1 MKRTSK
7 IALYAAIIGP
17 IQSALGW
24 IIAGSLWPGFDQARQ
39 TISEL
44 ASPESPVKE
53 IMSSFFVFGG
63 ILSIIIALY
72 ARNLAMPARIAMF
85 VSALCTF
92 GLTIFPTPLIGHS
105 VPHRVFAI
113 ASFAISA
120 AWPLLAMRLPKDAPL
135 AVRPLP
141 TVIGTLAQATLAI
154 WFLIVWAD
162 PATVNIGIWERVV
175 AVSQAAY
182 GTWVIVST
190 YLWQTKKDKLVS

>member
-1 MKRTSK
+1 MNRTSK

-24 IIAGSLWPGFDQARQ
+24 MIAGSLWPGYDQAKQ

-44 ASPESPVKE
+44 AAPESPVKE

-63 ILSIIIALY
+63 LLTVIVAIY
-72 ARNLAMPARIAMF
+72 AKSLAMPARVALF

-92 GLTIFPTPLIGHS
+92 GLTIFPTPLIGYS
-105 VPHRVFAI
+105 TTHRVFAI

-120 AWPLLAMRLPKDAPL
+120 GWPLLALRRSKTAAF
-135 AVRPLP
+135 AVRPVP
-141 TVIGTLAQATLAI
+141 TIVGTALQAGLAI
-154 WFLIVWAD
+154 WFLATWTD
-162 PATVNIGIWERVV
+162 PAAVNVGIWERVV

-182 GTWVIVST
+182 VTWVIVSI
-190 YLWQTKKDKLVS
+190 YLNDRKTKSTAL

>member
-1 MKRTSK
+1 VQRTSK

-17 IQSALGW
+17 VQSALGW
-24 IIAGSLWPGFDQARQ
+24 IIAGSLWPGYDQARQ

-63 ILSIIIALY
+63 ILTIIIAIY
-72 ARNLAMPARIAMF
+72 AKNLAMPARIAMF

-113 ASFAISA
+113 SSFAISA
-120 AWPLLAMRLPKDAPL
+120 AWPLLAMRLAKDAPF
-135 AVRPLP
+135 AVRPLA
-141 TVIGTLAQATLAI
+141 TAIGTFAQATLAI

-162 PATVNIGIWERVV
+162 PAAVNIGIWERVV

-182 GTWVIVST
+182 GTWVIVSI
-190 YLWQTKKDKLVS
+190 YLWQSKKDKLAS

>member
-1 MKRTSK
+1 MNRTSK

-24 IIAGSLWPGFDQARQ
+24 IIAGSLWPGYDQAKQ

-63 ILSIIIALY
+63 LLTVIVAIY
-72 ARNLAMPARIAMF
+72 AKSLAMPARVAMF
-85 VSALCTF
+85 VSAICTF
-92 GLTIFPTPLIGHS
+92 GLTIFPTPLIGYS
-105 VPHRVFAI
+105 TTHRVFAI

-120 AWPLLAMRLPKDAPL
+120 GWPLLALRRSKTAAF
-135 AVRPLP
+135 AVRPVP
-141 TVIGTLAQATLAI
+141 TIVGTALQAGLAI
-154 WFLIVWAD
+154 WFLVTWTD
-162 PATVNIGIWERVV
+162 PAAVNIGLWERVV

-182 GTWVIVST
+182 VTWVIVSI
-190 YLWQTKKDKLVS
+190 YLNDRKSKSTAL

>member
-1 MKRTSK
+1 MHRTSK

-24 IIAGSLWPGFDQARQ
+24 IIAGSMWPGYDQAKQ

-63 ILSIIIALY
+63 LLTVIVAIY
-72 ARNLAMPARIAMF
+72 AKILAMPARVALF

-92 GLTIFPTPLIGHS
+92 GLTIFPTPLIGYS
-105 VPHRVFAI
+105 TMHRIFAI
-113 ASFAISA
+113 SSFAISA
-120 AWPLLAMRLPKDAPL
+120 GWPLLALRRSKNAAF
-135 AVRPLP
+135 AVRPIP
-141 TVIGTLAQATLAI
+141 TIVGTALQAGLAVWFLVTWTDPLAI
-154 WFLIVWAD
+154 NV
-162 PATVNIGIWERVV
+162 GIWERVV

-182 GTWVIVST
+182 VTWIIVSI
-190 YLWQTKKDKLVS
+190 YLNERKIQQPVD

>member
-1 MKRTSK
+1 VQRTSK

-17 IQSALGW
+17 VQSALGW
-24 IIAGSLWPGFDQARQ
+24 IIAGSLWPGYDQARQ

-63 ILSIIIALY
+63 ILTIIIAID
-72 ARNLAMPARIAMF
+72 AKNLAIPARIAMF
-85 VSALCTF
+85 VSAICTF

-120 AWPLLAMRLPKDAPL
+120 AWPLLALRLSKDAPF
-135 AVRPLP
+135 AVRPLA
-141 TVIGTLAQATLAI
+141 TAIGTLAQATLAI

-182 GTWVIVST
+182 GTWVIVSI
-190 YLWQTKKDKLVS
+190 YLWQSKKDKLAS

>member
-1 MKRTSK
+1 VQRTSK

-24 IIAGSLWPGFDQARQ
+24 IIAGSLWPGYDQAKQ

-53 IMSSFFVFGG
+53 IMSSFFVFGA
-63 ILSIIIALY
+63 ILTIIIAID
-72 ARNLAMPARIAMF
+72 AKNLAIPARIALF
-85 VSALCTF
+85 VSAICTF
-92 GLTIFPTPLIGHS
+92 GLTIFPTPLIGYS

-120 AWPLLAMRLPKDAPL
+120 AWPLLALRLSKDAPF
-135 AVRPLP
+135 AVRPLA
-141 TVIGTLAQATLAI
+141 TAIGTFAQATLAI

-162 PATVNIGIWERVV
+162 PAAINIGIWERVV

-182 GTWVIVST
+182 GTWVIVSI
-190 YLWQTKKDKLVS
+190 YLWQSKKDKLAS